1 MTAAILLR
9 APRQSAI
16 ITAVATL
23 HVGAFL
29 AIATGMGLPAVEVPG
44 DQAIYLLPEPPE
56 PVREP
61 SPDIPPPKDFTP
73 APVARPILDPPMPLA
88 DLPAGAAAIEA
99 ETTEQPGGSG
109 PVVDF
114 VAPSLRM
121 RGDRLAALIGS
132 CYPSAARR
140 LGEEGRALVRIVV
153 GVDGRAASWSMA
165 GGTGF
170 ARLDTAVECVVR
182 RLQFQPGRREGRAV
196 AAEVQLPIVFRLN

>member
-1 MTAAILLR
+1 MTAAILAR

-16 ITAVATL
+16 VTTVATL

-29 AIATGMGLPAVEVPG
+29 AIASGMGLPAVEVPG
-44 DQAIYLLPEPPE
+44 EQTIYVLPKPPE

-61 SPDIPPPKDFTP
+61 TPDFPPAQDFTP
-73 APVARPILDPPMPLA
+73 ELVAWPILDPLTARDEVPTQA
-88 DLPAGAAAIEA
+88 AGVQAGTTA
-99 ETTEQPGGSG
+99 EPGGSG
-109 PVVDF
+109 PAVDF

-121 RGDRLAALIGS
+121 HGDRLAALVGS
-132 CYPSAARR
+132 CYPPAARR
-140 LGEEGRALVRIVV
+140 LDEEGRAFVRIAVSA
-153 GVDGRAASWSMA
+153 DGRAASWSLA

-170 ARLDTAVECVVR
+170 TRLDSAVECVVR